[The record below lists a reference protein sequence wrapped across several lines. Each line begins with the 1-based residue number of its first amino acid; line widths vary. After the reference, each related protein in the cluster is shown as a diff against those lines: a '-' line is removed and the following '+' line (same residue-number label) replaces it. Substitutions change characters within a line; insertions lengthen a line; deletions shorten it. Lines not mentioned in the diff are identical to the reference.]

1 VRSSTTASSPARSRF
16 ARAAPAALGV
26 DLDADE
32 PPTGG
37 RHRVGEPQRRDA
49 VGGAELEHVARPE
62 RPHEQVEQLA
72 RLGLEVAEAIEPV
85 GLRRVEPPA
94 ALVQLAQDPADG
106 VAHS

>member
-1 VRSSTTASSPARSRF
+1 
-16 ARAAPAALGV
+16 
-26 DLDADE
+26 
-32 PPTGG
+32 
-37 RHRVGEPQRRDA
+37 
-49 VGGAELEHVARPE
+49 
-62 RPHEQVEQLA
+62 VEQLA